1 MFFPWPICN
10 FEGQI
15 NQRWNGVKSIP
26 TTQPYVFFNILKFHR
41 DFDTDSQGNGEGS
54 TFSEALNE

>member
-1 MFFPWPICN
+1 MEDVTLRAYPALSFFTI
-10 FEGQI
+10 F
-15 NQRWNGVKSIP
+15 S
-26 TTQPYVFFNILKFHR
+26 KFRR

>member
-41 DFDTDSQGNGEGS
+41 DFDTDLQGNGEWS
-54 TFSEALNE
+54 TF